1 MAKEDTE
8 QNRYGYQETL
18 MYGCHTTQ
26 ELQDYAKNFA
36 AELRSQSSREE
47 QVTEPSEDHF
57 QTYSPSTWGKMQR
70 QLKRISKPVQEKFD
84 SDWLFLLIL
93 GIIVALISFGLDFSI
108 DKCQQAH
115 FWLYSHATDNVFAQ
129 YLIWVLFPV
138 SLIFFSVGFTHLVSP
153 HAIGS
158 GIPEM
163 KTILRGTILKRY
175 LSIPTLIAKVVG
187 LTASLGS
194 GIPIG
199 KEGPF
204 VHIACIV
211 ARALGKFVTS
221 FQGIFMN
228 ESRNTEILAAAC
240 ALGVS
245 SCFASPIGGV
255 LFSIE
260 VTSTYF
266 AVRNYWRGFFAAV
279 CGAFMFS
286 LLSVW
291 DHDEETITAL
301 FKTNFRID
309 FPFDTEE
316 FIAFSLIGVFC
327 GFGGALF
334 VYTHRKIVDLRRH
347 HRDNMISRFLE
358 KSRFLYPVIVTL
370 LVSTIMF
377 PKGPGMLVAG
387 ELTQKQAIEELF
399 SNTTWSLAE
408 SEDSDVP
415 KATLKHWNGAFGNIY
430 VTLVLFVVIKFIMTA
445 IAITLPVPAGIFF
458 PVFVVGAA
466 FGRLVGEAM
475 ATWFPDGIHGNGPDD
490 VVSKILPGGYAV
502 VGAAAM
508 SGAVTHTISVSV
520 IVFELTGQIAHILPV
535 MVAVL
540 IANGISQWLQPS
552 IYDSIIQI
560 KKLPYLPDI
569 TNSRLYKVTVANIMK
584 TDLQFVTR
592 NSTYRELKELL
603 AKSKLT
609 SFPLVDSKE
618 TMTLLGSIRRPQLQ
632 MLLTR
637 YLSNA
642 KHGGSQAES
651 QTSSPRSTSPTPLL
665 PERRRNDDQALS
677 DSEVELQSR
686 QHESTM
692 QPSTSRNSL
701 LERIPGS
708 QQLQR
713 LFSGSA
719 STLDSE
725 GRSASPSSQREAISP
740 EQYLQ
745 WENEILDKEVDYE
758 LCQIDPAPFQL
769 VERTSLL
776 KVHKLF
782 ALLNLSHAYVT
793 SLGQLV
799 GVVALTEIRQT
810 VEGHEILSHEDD
822 RGLT

>member
-1 MAKEDTE
+1 MAKEDTQ

-18 MYGCHTTQ
+18 MYGTHTTQ
-26 ELQDYAKNFA
+26 ELQEYAKSFA
-36 AELRSQSSREE
+36 AELRNQSTSQDEA
-47 QVTEPSEDHF
+47 VTEPSEDNF
-57 QTYSPSTWGKMQR
+57 QSYSPSRWGKMIR
-70 QLKRISKPVQEKFD
+70 QCKRILKPVQEKFD

-115 FWLYSHATDNVFAQ
+115 LWLYSHATDNIFGQ

-138 SLIFFSVGFTHLVSP
+138 CLIFFSVGFTHLVSP

-291 DHDEETITAL
+291 DNDEDTITAL

-316 FIAFSLIGVFC
+316 FIAFSLIGVVC

-334 VYTHRKIVDLRRH
+334 VYTHRKIVDVRRH
-347 HRDNMISRFLE
+347 HRENVISRFLE

-370 LVSTIMF
+370 LVSTLMF
-377 PKGPGMLVAG
+377 PKGPGKLVAG
-387 ELTQKQAIEELF
+387 ELTQKEAIEELF
-399 SNTTWSLAE
+399 SNTTWSLGD

-415 KATLKHWNGAFGNIY
+415 KETLKHWNGAFGNIY
-430 VTLVLFVVIKFIMTA
+430 VTLVFFIVIKFIMTA

-458 PVFVVGAA
+458 PVFVIGAA

-475 ATWFPDGIHGNGPDD
+475 ATWFPEGIHDNGPQD
-490 VVSKILPGGYAV
+490 VASKILPGGYAV

-540 IANGISQWLQPS
+540 IANGIAQWLQPS

-560 KKLPYLPDI
+560 KKLPYLPEI

-584 TDLQFVTR
+584 TDLQFITR
-592 NSTYRELKELL
+592 RSTYRDLKELL
-603 AKSKLT
+603 EKSKLT
-609 SFPLVDSKE
+609 SFPLVDTKE

-637 YLSNA
+637 YLSNTR
-642 KHGGSQAES
+642 HSGSRAES
-651 QTSSPRSTSPTPLL
+651 EASSPRSTSPTPLL
-665 PERRRNDDQALS
+665 PERRRDDDDRALS
-677 DSEVELQSR
+677 DSEIEVNLR
-686 QHESTM
+686 DSTM
-692 QPSTSRNSL
+692 PTSSSKGSL
-701 LERIPGS
+701 FEKLPGS

-713 LFSGSA
+713 LFSGSG
-719 STLDSE
+719 STIDSE
-725 GRSASPSSQREAISP
+725 GRSGSPSSQREPISP
-740 EQYLQ
+740 EQLH
-745 WENEILDKEVDYE
+745 
-758 LCQIDPAPFQL
+758 
-769 VERTSLL
+769 S
-776 KVHKLF
+776 
-782 ALLNLSHAYVT
+782 NL
-793 SLGQLV
+793 
-799 GVVALTEIRQT
+799 
-810 VEGHEILSHEDD
+810 
-822 RGLT
+822 

>member
-1 MAKEDTE
+1 MSGVEDE
-8 QNRYGYQETL
+8 QSRYNYQETL
-18 MYGCHTTQ
+18 MYGSHTAQ

-36 AELRSQSSREE
+36 AELRSQTSQDE
-47 QVTEPSEDHF
+47 TAPLEPNDDHF
-57 QTYSPSTWGKMQR
+57 HAYSTSRWGIIRR
-70 QLKRISKPVQEKFD
+70 QMKQVFLSIEEKFD
-84 SDWLFLLIL
+84 SDWLFLLVL
-93 GIIVALISFGLDFSI
+93 GIIVALISFGLDYSI

-115 FWLYSHATDNVFAQ
+115 FWMYSHVSDNVFVQ
-129 YLIWVLFPV
+129 YLLWVFFPV

-163 KTILRGTILKRY
+163 KTILRGTVLKRY
-175 LSIPTLIAKVVG
+175 LSIPTLISKVIG
-187 LTASLGS
+187 LTASIGS

-221 FQGIFMN
+221 FKGIFMN

-279 CGAFMFS
+279 CGAFVFS

-291 DHDEETITAL
+291 DNEEETITAL
-301 FKTNFRID
+301 FKTNFRIE

-334 VYTHRKIVDLRRH
+334 VYTHRKIVDIRRD
-347 HRDNMISRFLE
+347 HRDNPVSRFLE

-377 PKGPGMLVAG
+377 PPGPGRLIAG

-399 SNTTWSLAE
+399 SNTTWSLGE

-415 KATLKHWNGAFGNIY
+415 AATLKHWNGAFHNIY
-430 VTLVLFVVIKFIMTA
+430 VTLVFFIVFKFVMTA

-458 PVFVVGAA
+458 PVFVIGAA

-475 ATWFPDGIHGNGPDD
+475 ATWFPDGIHDKGPND
-490 VVSKILPGGYAV
+490 VISKILPGGYAV

-540 IANGISQWLQPS
+540 IANGIAQWLQPS

-560 KKLPYLPDI
+560 KKLPYLPEI
-569 TNSRLYKVTVANIMK
+569 TNSRLYKITVANIMK
-584 TDLQFVTR
+584 TDLKFITR
-592 NSTYRELKELL
+592 SSTYGDLKHVLN
-603 AKSKLT
+603 ATKLT

-618 TMTLLGSIRRPQLQ
+618 TMTLLGSIRRTQLQ

-637 YLSNA
+637 YLSRA
-642 KHGGSQAES
+642 KQEANSRAES
-651 QTSSPRSTSPTPLL
+651 EVGSSPSSSSTTLL
-665 PERRRNDDQALS
+665 LERRQNGSEFDNDESCQNETAL
-677 DSEVELQSR
+677 
-686 QHESTM
+686 
-692 QPSTSRNSL
+692 QPSSSNTSL

-708 QQLQR
+708 LQLQR
-713 LFSGSA
+713 LFNSS
-719 STLDSE
+719 STSLDSQT
-725 GRSASPSSQREAISP
+725 RTSSPNSARNSMSQ
-740 EQYLQ
+740 EQFLQ
-745 WENEILDKEVDYE
+745 WEKEILEKEVDYD
-758 LCQIDPAPFQL
+758 LCQIDAAPFQL

-793 SLGQLV
+793 SLGRLV

-810 VEGHEILSHEDD
+810 VEGSEMLYDD
-822 RGLT
+822 HHDSDSGPS